1 MDDFLHDSNDPGLE
15 PLTKGTGALLFRL
28 MAIAFLVP
36 AVASF
41 VIWAWFYSQG
51 MELTNK
57 HVRISCMVIWVLT
70 MATLA
75 VTAIG
80 GRHGKSGRRARRR
93 RRNPLALAESMSP
106 LEKWEQ
112 RSSRS
117 LLFEICG
124 AVIGIPLAAFFIV
137 AVYFHA
143 EAGGIPPKGVKT
155 ILPILWFG
163 GLATGVWLAV
173 RSTRRQLLYSQES
186 RRTAERERDLLGGY
200 ADEHSGPGASGT
212 KDDDSV

>member
-1 MDDFLHDSNDPGLE
+1 MDDFLRDPNDPGLE

-28 MAIAFLVP
+28 MTIAFLVP
-36 AVASF
+36 AVASA
-41 VIWAWFYSQG
+41 VIWSWSYFQG

-57 HVRISCMVIWVLT
+57 HIRLSCMVIWLLT
-70 MATLA
+70 MVTLA
-75 VTAIG
+75 VAAIG
-80 GRHGKSGRRARRR
+80 GRHGKSGRRLKGR

-143 EAGGIPPKGVKT
+143 EAGAIPPKGIKT
-155 ILPILWFG
+155 ILPILWIG
-163 GLATGVWLAV
+163 GLGTGIWLAV

-200 ADEHSGPGASGT
+200 ADGHSGLGSSGPE
-212 KDDDSV
+212 DNDIA